1 MKHTASS
8 GDAGD
13 GMNHFLGA
21 EEQFTAIEES
31 CGGVGDVSRT
41 NKGRTGEIDVVT
53 EIRLTEIEPTLK
65 SYIIYSQDGI
75 HIFIFIKIIKITTV
89 KIEYTLKSDLV

>member
-13 GMNHFLGA
+13 GMNHFLGT
-21 EEQFTAIEES
+21 EEQFPAVEES
-31 CGGVGDVSRT
+31 CGGVGDVCRT

-53 EIRLTEIEPTLK
+53 EIRLSEIEPILK
-65 SYIIYSQDGI
+65 SYMIYSEDGI
-75 HIFIFIKIIKITTV
+75 HIFSFSKIIKITTV
-89 KIEYTLKSDLV
+89 KMEYTLKSN